1 MRISDWSSDVCSS
14 DLRAGV
20 LGQPAYD
27 HAASLQDTDLFA
39 HAAFHRAGRHDVYA
53 QLGAGLGR
61 GVAQRQYSDA
71 LYSFHGGSRA
81 PGALWLILTGDVRR
95 PLLCDAAR
103 HVLGVAVSEIDRT
116 ALLAGGA
123 GVRYLFHWPVHRWL
137 AARCCHAGCDAA
149 QIGSALWRER
159 GC

>member
-61 GVAQRQYSDA
+61 GVAQRPYSDA

-81 PGALWLILTGDVRR
+81 PGALWLLLTGDVRR
-95 PLLCDAAR
+95 HLLCDAAR
-103 HVLGVAVSEIDRT
+103 HVLGVDVSEIDRP
-116 ALLAGGA
+116 AILDRKSVVLGKS
-123 GVRYLFHWPVHRWL
+123 
-137 AARCCHAGCDAA
+137 
-149 QIGSALWRER
+149 GSI
-159 GC
+159 